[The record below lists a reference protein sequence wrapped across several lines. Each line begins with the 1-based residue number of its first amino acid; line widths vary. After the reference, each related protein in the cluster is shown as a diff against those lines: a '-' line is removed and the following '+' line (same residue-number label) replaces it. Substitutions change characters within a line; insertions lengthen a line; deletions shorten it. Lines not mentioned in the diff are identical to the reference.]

1 MGLSKVQDLE
11 AILGAKAIQTNNGRL
26 QQAPENAIALLGMLG
41 RADHITTKYAY
52 TRIRGGGGSEA
63 ERKGRIAE
71 IEKLY
76 NSTKDD
82 AQHGT
87 LAKARLENLKRR
99 MGMLQG
105 EMHCIRV
112 GGDSYKSKVNRSLIY
127 EDAVQ
132 AVKACIDHGV
142 TLGGQVAISAAIK
155 SYKDDIIDLILDS
168 AKNDKDN
175 PINII
180 IGENKDLRKIVS
192 DILDIVS
199 KSSSAAFRAVFANAS
214 NNKKW
219 INTVFNNISKC
230 SDLEKS
236 NSRIP
241 GSPMF
246 STYNLI
252 LGDYERFTDDLSEHI
267 PNLIVP
273 GNTDIELLN
282 SVFEIVNLFVTS
294 NQLISLLPR
303 ANQK

>member
-1 MGLSKVQDLE
+1 
-11 AILGAKAIQTNNGRL
+11 
-26 QQAPENAIALLGMLG
+26 
-41 RADHITTKYAY
+41 
-52 TRIRGGGGSEA
+52 
-63 ERKGRIAE
+63 
-71 IEKLY
+71 
-76 NSTKDD
+76 
-82 AQHGT
+82 
-87 LAKARLENLKRR
+87 
-99 MGMLQG
+99 
-105 EMHCIRV
+105 MHCIRV

-132 AVKACIDHGV
+132 AVKACIDHGI

-155 SYKDDIIDLILDS
+155 SYKDDIINLILDS

-180 IGENKDLRKIVS
+180 IGENKDLRKIIN
-192 DILDIVS
+192 DILNIVAE
-199 KSSSAAFRAVFANAS
+199 SSSAAFKAVFANAT
-214 NNKKW
+214 NNKRW
-219 INTVFNNISKC
+219 INKVFKNISKYA
-230 SDLEKS
+230 DLEKS
-236 NSRIP
+236 NNVD

-252 LGDYERFTDDLSEHI
+252 LGDYESFDKILLDI

-294 NQLISLLPR
+294 NQLISLLPK